1 MKKRKYQEG
10 GAMPDIDREPL
21 RDSQGNIVRSG
32 IDTFTERFNI
42 NRGISPSDKG
52 EPVMSGSTRDRGYE
66 EAVALG
72 KRMREERDAAAM
84 DEAMLR
90 RPSEQKTTVAPVKPS
105 SETSPVR
112 SEYDAQSG
120 LDYVPGMGN
129 RKPIAAAKAPV
140 VTKEQMQKAGF
151 NNLRDYLNAQQG
163 LTRRGSPE
171 AKPPVTSPPKKF
183 SPTPIPVK
191 EDVPTATLPKKAPKR
206 QSMFTP
212 KGENVP
218 GMTRGMMKRPE
229 GYAKG
234 GSVGSASKRADG
246 IAIRGKTRGKM
257 V

>member
-1 MKKRKYQEG
+1 MRKAKVKRYEIGGDVDYARNENREG
-10 GAMPDIDREPL
+10 RESTLDPSDREDAE
-21 RDSQGNIVRSG
+21 RGRRMTG
-32 IDTFTERFNI
+32 TFGQVEY
-42 NRGISPSDKG
+42 SPNF
-52 EPVMSGSTRDRGYE
+52 
-66 EAVALG
+66 
-72 KRMREERDAAAM
+72 
-84 DEAMLR
+84 
-90 RPSEQKTTVAPVKPS
+90 
-105 SETSPVR
+105 ETSPVR
-112 SEYDAQSG
+112 SEYDTQSG
-120 LDYVPGMGN
+120 LDYAPGMGN
-129 RKPIAAAKAPV
+129 RKPIAVAKAPV

-171 AKPPVTSPPKKF
+171 TKPPVTSPPKKF

>member
-1 MKKRKYQEG
+1 MKKVKRYRNAGMVEQDNYPDNENREG
-10 GAMPDIDREPL
+10 RESTLDPSDREDAE
-21 RDSQGNIVRSG
+21 RGRRMTG
-32 IDTFTERFNI
+32 TFGKVEY
-42 NRGISPSDKG
+42 SPNF
-52 EPVMSGSTRDRGYE
+52 
-66 EAVALG
+66 
-72 KRMREERDAAAM
+72 
-84 DEAMLR
+84 
-90 RPSEQKTTVAPVKPS
+90 
-105 SETSPVR
+105 ETSPVR

-120 LDYVPGMGN
+120 LDYAPGMGN
-129 RKPIAAAKAPV
+129 RKPIAAAKAPI

-163 LTRRGSPE
+163 LTRRRSPE